1 MQTSEAAQSFPA
13 QRFSLL
19 LEQLTRQLRSVASA
33 GGLSA
38 SAASALG
45 RLQQGGAVR
54 VTDLAHAEGVSQPSM
69 TQLVTRMESDG
80 LVGRQPAADDRRSI
94 LVTLTEHGHTVLE
107 QRRAR
112 RTALLQQLVAEL
124 DADERATITAALPA
138 LERLVDASTSWR
150 AQNETMTL
158 KEIIS

>member
-1 MQTSEAAQSFPA
+1 M
-13 QRFSLL
+13 
-19 LEQLTRQLRSVASA
+19 
-33 GGLSA
+33 
-38 SAASALG
+38 
-45 RLQQGGAVR
+45 R